1 MQNPALNDI
10 SCFWW
15 LRDSFCWFFASTY
28 FFFYHNPLK
37 RQACHFLFTHPLRIT
52 ALSDSNLKMVWILYF
67 ELCCTGDSNHHRF
80 ASVSHSQLG
89 PHLAVWYISLLE
101 RQLLSL
107 FWLPWLFWTEVQSH
121 FSFNGCTV
129 NTEIKNWQWEWS
141 YEKIKITS
149 LRFESDLEYVVAAL
163 QLCVLRPTKV
173 KPEVRFNLFS
183 I

>member
-15 LRDSFCWFFASTY
+15 LHDSFCWFFPSTF

-67 ELCCTGDSNHHRF
+67 DLCCTGNSNHHRF

-107 FWLPWLFWTEVQSH
+107 FWLPWLFWTEVQSLWFLFFIQWLH
-121 FSFNGCTV
+121 SQHGNQKLTMGV
-129 NTEIKNWQWEWS
+129 ELWENKNNI
-141 YEKIKITS
+141 IKIWKWSWICRCST
-149 LRFESDLEYVVAAL
+149 AT
-163 QLCVLRPTKV
+163 LCSSAH
-173 KPEVRFNLFS
+173 EG
-183 I
+183 